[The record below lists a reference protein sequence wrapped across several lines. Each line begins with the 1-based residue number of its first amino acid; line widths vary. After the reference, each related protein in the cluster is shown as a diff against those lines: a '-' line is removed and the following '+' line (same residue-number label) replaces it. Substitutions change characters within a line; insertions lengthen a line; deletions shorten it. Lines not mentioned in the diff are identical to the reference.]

1 MGSPILKKYRGRK
14 MKKFH
19 VGIQLYGVRKAMEK
33 DFEGTLK
40 AVAEMGYEYV
50 EFAGYYGHTAEEI
63 KDLLDKYGLKCI
75 SVHQGLDFYDENPD
89 AAAEFLKYF
98 GAKYSVIPWYG
109 AEKLAGT
116 DEWAASAA
124 RFKKVGE
131 VLKAH
136 GMKLGYHN
144 HEFEFNKHE
153 GKYLHDYI
161 FDEVGDLID
170 PELDTCWVHYAGIN
184 PADKIREF
192 SGRVEIVHLK
202 DFVCKELG
210 GGPAYDLID
219 NTGKGIGTK
228 SREDNGFQFRPLG
241 QGRQNFAEI
250 LEACEAAGT
259 EVVIVE
265 QDQTYDVPE
274 LEAAK
279 ISRDYLRD
287 TFGL

>member
-1 MGSPILKKYRGRK
+1 MEKT
-14 MKKFH
+14 MKQFH
-19 VGIQLYGVRKAMEK
+19 VGIQLYGVRNAMER

-40 AVAEMGYEYV
+40 ALADMGYEYV

-63 KDLLDKYGLKCI
+63 KAILDKYGLKCI
-75 SVHQGLDFYDENPD
+75 SAHQALDFYDEDPD
-89 AAAEFLKYF
+89 AAAEFLKAF
-98 GAKYSVIPWYG
+98 GVKYSVIPWYG
-109 AEKLAGT
+109 KEKLAGT
-116 DEWAASAA
+116 DEWEASAA
-124 RFKKVGE
+124 RFKKVGA

-144 HEFEFNKHE
+144 HDFEFEKHE

-192 SGRVEIVHLK
+192 AGRVEIVHLK

-219 NTGKGIGTK
+219 NSGKGLGKK

-241 QGRQNFAEI
+241 TGRQNFLEI
-250 LEACEAAGT
+250 LEACEASGT
-259 EVVIVE
+259 EYVIVE
-265 QDQTYDVPE
+265 QDQTYDIPE

>member
-1 MGSPILKKYRGRK
+1 
-14 MKKFH
+14 MKKFK
-19 VGIQLYGVRKAMEK
+19 VGIQLYGLRNAMAE

-40 AVAEMGYEYV
+40 AVAELGYEYV
-50 EFAGYYGHTAEEI
+50 EFAGYFGKTAEEI
-63 KDLLDKYGLKCI
+63 KALLEKYNLKCI
-75 SVHQGLDFYDENPD
+75 SVHQNLDFYNDDPD
-89 AAAEFLKYF
+89 AAAEFLRTFGVKYN
-98 GAKYSVIPWYG
+98 VIPWY
-109 AEKLAGT
+109 KVSDLAGSENWEAT
-116 DEWAASAA
+116 VA

-144 HEFEFNKHE
+144 HDFEFETYE

-161 FDEVGDLID
+161 FEEVSADLID

-192 SGRVEIVHLK
+192 KGRVEIVHLK
-202 DFVCKELG
+202 DFVCERLG

-219 NTGKGIGTK
+219 ENGKPIKTTK
-228 SREDNGFQFRPLG
+228 EDNKFEFRPLG

-250 LEACEAAGT
+250 LEACEECGT

-265 QDQTYDVPE
+265 QDKTYGGMSE
-274 LEAAK
+274 LEAAT
-279 ISRDYLRD
+279 IARNYLRD

>member
-1 MGSPILKKYRGRK
+1 
-14 MKKFH
+14 MKQFH
-19 VGIQLYGVRKAMEK
+19 VGIQLYGVRNAMER

-40 AVAEMGYEYV
+40 ALADMGYEYV

-63 KDLLDKYGLKCI
+63 KAILDKYGLKCI
-75 SVHQGLDFYDENPD
+75 SAHQALDFYDEDPD
-89 AAAEFLKYF
+89 AAAEFLKAF
-98 GAKYSVIPWYG
+98 GVKYSVIPWYG
-109 AEKLAGT
+109 KEKLAGT
-116 DEWAASAA
+116 DEWEASAA
-124 RFKKVGE
+124 RFKKVGA

-144 HEFEFNKHE
+144 HDFEFEKHE

-192 SGRVEIVHLK
+192 AGRVEIVHLK

-219 NTGKGIGTK
+219 NSGKGLGKK

-241 QGRQNFAEI
+241 TGRQNFLEI
-250 LEACEAAGT
+250 LEACEASGT
-259 EVVIVE
+259 EYVIVE
-265 QDQTYDVPE
+265 QDQTYDIPE

>member
-1 MGSPILKKYRGRK
+1 

-19 VGIQLYGVRKAMEK
+19 VGIQLYGVRNAMEA

-40 AVAEMGYEYV
+40 AVADMGYEYV
-50 EFAGYYGHTAEEI
+50 EFAGYYGRSADEI
-63 KDLLDKYGLKCI
+63 KALLDKYGLKCL
-75 SVHQGLDFYDENPD
+75 SVHQGLDFYDSNPD
-89 AAAEFLKYF
+89 AAAEFLKSF
-98 GAKYSVIPWYG
+98 GTKYSVIPWYG

-116 DEWAASAA
+116 DAWEESVA
-124 RFKKVGE
+124 RFRRVGE
-131 VLKAH
+131 ILKAH

-144 HEFEFNKHE
+144 HDFEFEKHE

-161 FDEVGDLID
+161 FEALGDLID

-219 NTGKGIGTK
+219 NSGKGLGKK
-228 SREDNGFQFRPLG
+228 SREDNGFRFAPLG

-250 LEACEAAGT
+250 LEACEQAGT
-259 EVVIVE
+259 EIVIVE

>member
-1 MGSPILKKYRGRK
+1 

-19 VGIQLYGVRKAMEK
+19 VGIQLYGVRKAMEA

-40 AVAEMGYEYV
+40 AVADMGYEYV
-50 EFAGYYGHTAEEI
+50 EFAGYYGRTADEI
-63 KDLLDKYGLKCI
+63 KGLLDKYGLKCI
-75 SVHQGLDFYDENPD
+75 SVHQGLDFYDKNPD
-89 AAAEFLKYF
+89 AAAEFLKSF

-109 AEKLAGT
+109 VEKLAGS
-116 DEWAASAA
+116 DEWKKSVA
-124 RFKKVGE
+124 RFKSVGE

-144 HEFEFNKHE
+144 HDFEFEKFE

-161 FDEVGDLID
+161 FEELGDLID
-170 PELDTCWVHYAGIN
+170 PELDTCWVHYAGLN

-192 SGRVEIVHLK
+192 AGRVEIVHLK
-202 DFVCKELG
+202 DFICKELG

-219 NTGKGIGTK
+219 NSGKGLGKK

-250 LEACEAAGT
+250 LEACEQSGT

-265 QDQTYDVPE
+265 QDQTYDLPE

-279 ISRDYLRD
+279 ISREYLRD

>member
-1 MGSPILKKYRGRK
+1 
-14 MKKFH
+14 MKQFH
-19 VGIQLYGVRKAMEK
+19 VGIQLYGVRNAMER

-40 AVAEMGYEYV
+40 ALADMGYEYV

-63 KDLLDKYGLKCI
+63 KAILDKYGLKCI
-75 SVHQGLDFYDENPD
+75 SAHQALDFYDEDPD
-89 AAAEFLKYF
+89 AAAEFLKAF
-98 GAKYSVIPWYG
+98 GVKYSVIPWYG
-109 AEKLAGT
+109 KEKLAGT
-116 DEWAASAA
+116 DEWEASAA
-124 RFKKVGE
+124 RFKKVGA

-144 HEFEFNKHE
+144 HDFEFEQYE

-192 SGRVEIVHLK
+192 AGRVEIVHLK

-219 NTGKGIGTK
+219 NSGKGLGKK

-241 QGRQNFAEI
+241 TGRQNFLEI
-250 LEACEAAGT
+250 LEACEASGT
-259 EVVIVE
+259 EYVIVE
-265 QDQTYDVPE
+265 QDQTYDIPE

>member
-1 MGSPILKKYRGRK
+1 MENI
-14 MKKFH
+14 MKQFH
-19 VGIQLYGVRKAMEK
+19 VGIQLYGVRNAMER

-40 AVAEMGYEYV
+40 ALADMGYEYV

-63 KDLLDKYGLKCI
+63 KAILDKYGLKCI
-75 SVHQGLDFYDENPD
+75 SAHQALDFYDEDPD
-89 AAAEFLKYF
+89 AAAEFLKAF
-98 GAKYSVIPWYG
+98 GVKYSVIPWYG
-109 AEKLAGT
+109 KEKLAGT
-116 DEWAASAA
+116 DEWEASAA
-124 RFKKVGE
+124 RFKKVGA

-144 HEFEFNKHE
+144 HDFEFEKHE

-192 SGRVEIVHLK
+192 AGRVEIVHLK

-219 NTGKGIGTK
+219 NSGKGLGKK

-241 QGRQNFAEI
+241 AGRQNFLEI
-250 LEACEAAGT
+250 LEACEASGT
-259 EVVIVE
+259 EYVIVE
-265 QDQTYDVPE
+265 QDQTYDIPE

-279 ISRDYLRD
+279 ISRDYLRE

>member
-1 MGSPILKKYRGRK
+1 
-14 MKKFH
+14 MKKFG
-19 VGIQLYGVRKAMEK
+19 VGIQLYGLRNTMAE

-40 AVAEMGYEYV
+40 AVADLGYEYV
-50 EFAGYYGHTAEEI
+50 EFAGYYNKSAEEI
-63 KDLLDKYGLKCI
+63 KALLEKYNLKCV
-75 SVHQGLDFYDENPD
+75 SVHQGLDFYNDDPD
-89 AAAEFLKYF
+89 AAAEFLKAF
-98 GAKYSVIPWYG
+98 GVKYSVIPWYEKG
-109 AEKLAGT
+109 KLAGS
-116 DEWAASAA
+116 DAWEASVA
-124 RFKKVGE
+124 RFKAVAE

-144 HEFEFNKHE
+144 HDFEFETFE

-161 FDEVGDLID
+161 FEAVGADLID

-192 SGRVEIVHLK
+192 NGRVEIVHLK
-202 DFVCKELG
+202 DFVCERLG

-219 NTGKGIGTK
+219 KDGKPMKATK
-228 SREDNGFQFRPLG
+228 EDNKFEFRPLG

-250 LEACEAAGT
+250 LAACEECGT

-265 QDQTYDVPE
+265 QDKTYGGMSE

-279 ISRDYLRD
+279 IAREYLRNE
-287 TFGL
+287 FGI

>member
-1 MGSPILKKYRGRK
+1 

-19 VGIQLYGVRKAMEK
+19 VGIQLYGVRKAMEA

-40 AVAEMGYEYV
+40 AVADMGYEYV
-50 EFAGYYGHTAEEI
+50 EFAGYYGRSADEI
-63 KDLLDKYGLKCI
+63 KGLLDKYGLKCI
-75 SVHQGLDFYDENPD
+75 SVHQGLDFYDNNPD
-89 AAAEFLKYF
+89 AAAEFLKSF
-98 GAKYSVIPWYG
+98 GTKYSVIPWYG
-109 AEKLAGT
+109 VEKLAGS
-116 DEWAASAA
+116 DAWEGSVA
-124 RFKKVGE
+124 RFKRVGE

-144 HEFEFNKHE
+144 HDFEFEKHE

-161 FDEVGDLID
+161 FEALGDLID

-202 DFVCKELG
+202 DFICKELG

-219 NTGKGIGTK
+219 NSGKGLGKK

-250 LEACEAAGT
+250 LEACEESGT
-259 EVVIVE
+259 EIVIVE
-265 QDQTYDVPE
+265 QDQTYDLPE

>member
-1 MGSPILKKYRGRK
+1 MENI
-14 MKKFH
+14 MKQFH
-19 VGIQLYGVRKAMEK
+19 VGIQLYGVRNAMER

-40 AVAEMGYEYV
+40 ALADMGYEYV

-63 KDLLDKYGLKCI
+63 KAILDKYGLKCI
-75 SVHQGLDFYDENPD
+75 SAHQALDFYDEDPD
-89 AAAEFLKYF
+89 AAAEFLKAF
-98 GAKYSVIPWYG
+98 GVKYSVIPWYG
-109 AEKLAGT
+109 KEKLAGT
-116 DEWAASAA
+116 DEWEASAA
-124 RFKKVGE
+124 RFKKVGA

-144 HEFEFNKHE
+144 HDFEFEKHE

-192 SGRVEIVHLK
+192 AGRVEIVHLK
-202 DFVCKELG
+202 DFICKELG

-219 NTGKGIGTK
+219 NSGKGLGKK

-241 QGRQNFAEI
+241 AGRQNFLEI
-250 LEACEAAGT
+250 LEACEASGT
-259 EVVIVE
+259 EYVIVE
-265 QDQTYDVPE
+265 QDQTYDIPE

-279 ISRDYLRD
+279 ISRDYLRE

>member
-1 MGSPILKKYRGRK
+1 

-19 VGIQLYGVRKAMEK
+19 VGIQLYGVRNAMEA

-40 AVAEMGYEYV
+40 AVADMGYEYV
-50 EFAGYYGHTAEEI
+50 EFAGYYGRSADEI
-63 KDLLDKYGLKCI
+63 KALLDKYGLKCL
-75 SVHQGLDFYDENPD
+75 SVHQGLDFYDKSPD
-89 AAAEFLKYF
+89 AAAEFLKSF
-98 GAKYSVIPWYG
+98 GTKYSVIPWYG

-116 DEWAASAA
+116 DAWEESVA
-124 RFKKVGE
+124 RFKRVGE
-131 VLKAH
+131 ILKAH

-144 HEFEFNKHE
+144 HDFEFEKHE

-161 FDEVGDLID
+161 FEALGDLID

-219 NTGKGIGTK
+219 NSGKGLGKK

-250 LEACEAAGT
+250 LEACEQAGT
-259 EVVIVE
+259 EIVIVE

>member
-1 MGSPILKKYRGRK
+1 

-63 KDLLDKYGLKCI
+63 KGLLDKYGLKCI

-116 DEWAASAA
+116 DEWAASVA

-228 SREDNGFQFRPLG
+228 SREDNGFKFRPLG

>member
-1 MGSPILKKYRGRK
+1 

-19 VGIQLYGVRKAMEK
+19 VGIQLYGVRKAMEA

-40 AVAEMGYEYV
+40 AVADMGYEYV

-63 KDLLDKYGLKCI
+63 KGLLDKYGLKCI
-75 SVHQGLDFYDENPD
+75 SVHQGLDFYDQNPD
-89 AAAEFLKYF
+89 AAAEFLKSF
-98 GAKYSVIPWYG
+98 GVKYSVIPWYG
-109 AEKLAGT
+109 VEKLAGS
-116 DEWAASAA
+116 DAWKASAE
-124 RFKKVGE
+124 RFKSVGE

-144 HEFEFNKHE
+144 HDFEFEKHD

-161 FDEVGDLID
+161 FEEVGDLID

-202 DFVCKELG
+202 DFICKELG

-219 NTGKGIGTK
+219 NSGKGLGKK

-250 LEACEAAGT
+250 LEACEQAGT
-259 EVVIVE
+259 EIVIVE
-265 QDQTYDVPE
+265 QDQTYDLPE